1 MSRMVHYKKTGAC
14 KLVGAMRL
22 PAGLLD
28 LDTCYRVNSFD
39 DEDTHHIVKVSKAR
53 TPQPCPE
60 CNGRTIIHSNKT
72 VTVYHEPLKNKPC
85 LIHLAKRRLICKR
98 CSKTFDEA
106 QPLLSGITPHLSHAG
121 ATYIAEC
128 FKEGKSAAQIQ
139 HTSGAPKDIVSK
151 VQDCM
156 DIGKHRLPHNLC
168 IDETRVFPKR
178 IAVKQNRPHM
188 SACIY
193 DAEHSTLVDMLK
205 GDGGSVV
212 RAWLS
217 TFTKGEL
224 DQVQTVSCDLNGSY
238 IKLARECFPN
248 ASIYADKFHV
258 SKLVTE
264 AVDDIRKRITKERDP
279 DDTKVLTK
287 ISKLITTRHANLD
300 HRKIVKVASGFEADY
315 TSDLRVAY
323 YVLQLFFEWSDKN
336 HETRQDMETS
346 LKHWISRAKS
356 TKVAELN
363 RVANTINRNIV
374 YVLNAWEHG
383 RTNAIAEA
391 MNRRIK
397 DIIRDARGFNSF
409 KALRRRCLI
418 VLGHDRK
425 PKGSIPLFKRSKSK
439 EVKAN

>member
-1 MSRMVHYKKTGAC
+1 
-14 KLVGAMRL
+14 MRL
-22 PAGLLD
+22 SAGLLD
-28 LDTCYRVNSFD
+28 LDSCYRINSFV
-39 DEDTHHIVKVSKAR
+39 DEDTHHTAKISKVR

-60 CNGRTIIHSNKT
+60 CKGRTIVHSRKIAT
-72 VTVYHEPLKNKPC
+72 IYHAPLKNKPC
-85 LIHLAKRRLICKR
+85 LIHLAKRRLRCKR
-98 CSKTFDEA
+98 CNKTFDET

-121 ATYIAEC
+121 ATYIEEC
-128 FKEGKSAAQIQ
+128 FKEGKSTAQIQ
-139 HTSGAPKDIVSK
+139 HASGAPKCIVSK

-156 DIGKHRLPHNLC
+156 SAGKHRLPHHLC

-178 IAVKQNRPHM
+178 IAVKRSRPHM

-193 DAEHSTLVDMLK
+193 DAEKSTLVDMLE
-205 GDGGSVV
+205 GDGGTVV
-212 RAWLS
+212 RAWLN

-238 IKLARECFPN
+238 IKLAKECFPN
-248 ASIYADKFHV
+248 AEIYADKFHV

-264 AVDDIRKRITKERDP
+264 AVDDIRKRIAKEREP
-279 DDTKVLTK
+279 ENAKELTK
-287 ISKLITTRHANLD
+287 ISKLIMTRYANLD
-300 HRKIVKVASGFEADY
+300 RRKTVKVAAVFETDD

-323 YVLQLFFEWSDKN
+323 YILQLFFEWSDADHK
-336 HETRQDMETS
+336 TRKDMEAS

-356 TKVAELN
+356 TKVPELN
-363 RVANTINRNIV
+363 RVANTVNRNIV

-409 KALRRRCLI
+409 EALRRRCLI
-418 VLGHDRK
+418 VLGHERK
-425 PKGSIPLFKRSKSK
+425 PKGSIPLFKRSKGK
-439 EVKAN
+439 EVKAD